1 MEANTPTAEP
11 LQGSHTEQEAPEPHR
26 APEPGCLLCSAGAA
40 ALGAALASR
49 RVPSAGL
56 LKMELLHP
64 FPEAGNPGVHP
75 RAAFPSNEAQFH
87 SMVAT
92 AGTKSCSPLAPK
104 LPGVAVL
111 NSGMRWNVHQSLCP
125 GFLHVG
131 GAPCLSHKGGN
142 TTPSSSRK

>member
-11 LQGSHTEQEAPEPHR
+11 LQGSHTEQEAPEPPR

-64 FPEAGNPGVHP
+64 FPEAGGIQEYIPGLHSPAMKLSFTARLPQQAQSPAHP
-75 RAAFPSNEAQFH
+75 WLQSFR
-87 SMVAT
+87 
-92 AGTKSCSPLAPK
+92 
-104 LPGVAVL
+104 VL
-111 NSGMRWNVHQSLCP
+111 QC
-125 GFLHVG
+125 
-131 GAPCLSHKGGN
+131 
-142 TTPSSSRK
+142 